1 MYLHDNDNDD
11 DVDDDVDD
19 DDGKDM
25 PAFPDYMP
33 LPKPEIR
40 LDHLNVKT

>member
-1 MYLHDNDNDD
+1 MCLHDNDNDNVDDDDD
-11 DVDDDVDD
+11 DVDDD

-33 LPKPEIR
+33 LPKPEFAWTI
-40 LDHLNVKT
+40 